1 MTPIG
6 PSELILIRHAPS
18 EAGGR
23 LAGRRD
29 VPARLMDGAAF
40 ERIGAALCGVKA
52 IVTSPALRCRQ
63 TAEALYPG
71 RDLCEDSRL
80 WEQDFGA
87 HEGLLPSE
95 LPDIGP
101 LDRPVLAQMASPLG
115 ESFND
120 MLARATPALIEL
132 TQQAMDKGS
141 IAIIAHAGTV
151 RAGLALALGDG
162 PTALGFE
169 ILPLSITRLRCLPG
183 AYSIICVN
191 VTL

>member
-6 PSELILIRHAPS
+6 PSELVLIRHAPS

-29 VPARLMDGAAF
+29 VPARLTDGAAF
-40 ERIGAALCGVKA
+40 ERLGAALRDVTS

-63 TAEALYPG
+63 TAEALCPG
-71 RDLCEDSRL
+71 RARSEDPRL

-101 LDRPVLAQMASPLG
+101 LDRPALAQLTPPMG

-120 MLARATPALIEL
+120 MLARVTPALSDL
-132 TQQAMDKGS
+132 SAQAMDGGS
-141 IAIIAHAGTV
+141 IAVIAHAGTV

-162 PTALGFE
+162 PAALGFE
-169 ILPLSITRLRCLPG
+169 IAPLSLTRLRCLPG
-183 AYSIICVN
+183 AYSVICVN